1 MVCDKNYNNLQAI
14 DFNLETAKRI
24 SSSGDKTGF
33 WNARQLFM
41 NKLVEHYTN
50 IPIYQLVS
58 NNMTFAFNTSN
69 TVNIKHTGKINDHK
83 KITKL
88 ITAEFQSRMVS
99 ARP

>member
-1 MVCDKNYNNLQAI
+1 
-14 DFNLETAKRI
+14 
-24 SSSGDKTGF
+24 
-33 WNARQLFM
+33 M